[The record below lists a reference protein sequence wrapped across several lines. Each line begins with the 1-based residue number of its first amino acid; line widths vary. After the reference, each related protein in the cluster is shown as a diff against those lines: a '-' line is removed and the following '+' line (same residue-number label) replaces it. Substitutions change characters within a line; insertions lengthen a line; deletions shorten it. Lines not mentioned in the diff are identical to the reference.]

1 MVKEYDYE
9 DMVKGVLDKVVVR
22 DVRKAKQVTK

>member
-22 DVRKAKQVTK
+22 YVGKTKQVTK